1 MTDPKTNAGVPPA
14 AGTSPDAPAPASPP
28 QDPNELSD
36 AELSSVAG
44 GVAPSAGSL
53 AVDDYSATNFLEF

>member
-44 GVAPSAGSL
+44 GFEPSV
-53 AVDDYSATNFLEF
+53 AVDNYSSTNFLEF